1 MPSILSRY
9 ATPLITGLFVVSLV
23 SGVALFFHYGTAYF
37 HSMHEWLSMVLI
49 APFVLHIWKNWRSF
63 LTYFKRPAMAVTL
76 VASLAA
82 SAIFV
87 VPVMSSAG
95 SGGGRP
101 DMVVLS
107 AVQNA
112 PIAAIAPVFGHDA
125 DSFAKAL
132 RSKGF
137 TVVSADQS
145 LLDVAAASGK
155 STRDVMFALP
165 RR

>member
-1 MPSILSRY
+1 MFDQILDLVGQPPGSLVY
-9 ATPLITGLFVVSLV
+9 HFIILFAVEAAFAIAIGQWMRERDSGTLRLVVSIFVIFL
-23 SGVALFFHYGTAYF
+23 GR
-37 HSMHEWLSMVLI
+37 VLI
-49 APFVLHIWKNWRSF
+49 
-63 LTYFKRPAMAVTL
+63 L